1 MQINTNQ
8 VADEFLEIFPLVM
21 RSVAADFRQ
30 TKDALDPAY
39 FRLLALLSIK
49 SCTLGDLA
57 ERQAVSKPTMSNTI
71 TTLEERGWVVRR
83 RGPRDRRVV
92 LVKITPKG
100 QAVLDGV
107 HKQMISRIAE
117 ILEPLSE
124 EQRGVLLSGLK
135 ILREVFESASLN
147 Q

>member
-1 MQINTNQ
+1 
-8 VADEFLEIFPLVM
+8 
-21 RSVAADFRQ
+21 
-30 TKDALDPAY
+30 
-39 FRLLALLSIK
+39 
-49 SCTLGDLA
+49 
-57 ERQAVSKPTMSNTI
+57 MSNTI